1 MEKHGRICLTGP
13 FPRDL
18 DVPEAPL
25 ALGIPAQTE
34 ITLRSMTRV
43 LVALRLDWCNLVSV
57 RVYLTASER
66 DYAAINAAN
75 AAIIPQDCRPWVKL
89 FGCLASGARV
99 ID

>member
-57 RVYLTASER
+57 RVYLTAFER
-66 DYAAINAAN
+66 DYAAMHAAN
-75 AAIIPQDCRPWVKL
+75 AATTPKDCRP
-89 FGCLASGARV
+89 A
-99 ID
+99 